1 MRLFCFRQNSGL
13 CALIWYCAFIN
24 FWRIE
29 DFLIHY
35 LMKKKKCR
43 PAMFTKGSQTCWI
56 LKILTVIFEST
67 FVSFFEN
74 FLPGAIISS
83 CAFTYLFFENL
94 FCPVPLFHTVR
105 LFDRV
110 PYSREYIL
118 DLISVLK
125 YWTVALFRITYNE
138 KPLRLEPPG
147 E

>member
-1 MRLFCFRQNSGL
+1 
-13 CALIWYCAFIN
+13 
-24 FWRIE
+24 
-29 DFLIHY
+29 
-35 LMKKKKCR
+35 
-43 PAMFTKGSQTCWI
+43 MFTKGSQTCWI